1 MFTEANLDD
10 AKLIF
15 NLRFEKLSAINSTS
29 QKKISYTDH
38 LKWFRKIIKHKK
50 DKILIFKKNIGYL
63 RINNVKN
70 KKFLSWSINRDF
82 RKQGYGYKML
92 RRYLL
97 NSDDLYF
104 AIIKKNNL
112 VSIRLVK
119 KIGFKYE
126 KKLKDGIVLFSFIN
140 KK

>member
-1 MFTEANLDD
+1 
-10 AKLIF
+10 
-15 NLRFEKLSAINSTS
+15 
-29 QKKISYTDH
+29 
-38 LKWFRKIIKHKK
+38 
-50 DKILIFKKNIGYL
+50 
-63 RINNVKN
+63 
-70 KKFLSWSINRDF
+70 
-82 RKQGYGYKML
+82 ML